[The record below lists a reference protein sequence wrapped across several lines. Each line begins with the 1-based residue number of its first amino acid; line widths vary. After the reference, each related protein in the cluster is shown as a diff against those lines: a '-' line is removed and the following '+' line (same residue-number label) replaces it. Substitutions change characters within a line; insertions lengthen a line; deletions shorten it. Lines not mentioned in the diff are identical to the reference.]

1 VDDSGV
7 MVPPVED
14 VTAQKYD
21 SQFGTNVV
29 GACVIVY
36 SLYMQAAYQLTN
48 V

>member
-1 VDDSGV
+1 

-14 VTAQKYD
+14 VTVQKYD

-29 GACVIVY
+29 GARVPV
-36 SLYMQAAYQLTN
+36 LYPLLMQADVYRLTD